1 MSIQQYLQYVYSYIA
16 AGIKQN
22 MFHSFTTKS
31 KSNQVKASAKWQ
43 DQKSMPLRDQN
54 CLLRPDPVRSGVLQ
68 WFLLMGPSYSCWP
81 FLPHHAS
88 SKNRIGCST
97 RDAVIYIYIHI
108 HIYISLHTS
117 QSPIKLSKNRGIYIL
132 EVLRLHEQ
140 VLFDA
145 NTLLLRCTYSMSQVT
160 WCTKIREGRTY
171 ILYRSLTAL

>member
-16 AGIKQN
+16 EGIKQN

-108 HIYISLHTS
+108 YIYHCIPRSHQSNYQRIEVSIYWKCCAYMNKYSLMQTHSSCVVHTACH
-117 QSPIKLSKNRGIYIL
+117 KLHGAQKLGRGAPTYYI
-132 EVLRLHEQ
+132 VL
-140 VLFDA
+140 
-145 NTLLLRCTYSMSQVT
+145 
-160 WCTKIREGRTY
+160 
-171 ILYRSLTAL
+171 

>member
-1 MSIQQYLQYVYSYIA
+1 MSIQQYLQYIYSYIA
-16 AGIKQN
+16 EGIKQN

-108 HIYISLHTS
+108 YIYIIAYLAVTNQIIKESRYLYIGSAAPTWTSTLWCKHTPLALYIQHVTS
-117 QSPIKLSKNRGIYIL
+117 YMVHKN
-132 EVLRLHEQ
+132 
-140 VLFDA
+140 
-145 NTLLLRCTYSMSQVT
+145 
-160 WCTKIREGRTY
+160 
-171 ILYRSLTAL
+171 